1 MAALHKALCLLPLF
15 FLHAYA
21 NFLFRNP
28 FAPFFPRPHPPI
40 NENASKRVDAEAQPD
55 FETNDLGSWKVVSQ
69 NSGVSA
75 MHIMLLPNNK
85 VIMYDASAFHISAIK
100 LPNGVCIP
108 YKDKNGNELQDC
120 WSHGVEYDIDTAQV
134 RPLKMQYDP
143 WCSSGGLAVD
153 GTLVSTGGW
162 NDGVKTVRYI
172 SPCVGCDFEEYQTAL
187 ADPRWYATQITL
199 PNGGYF
205 LVGGRRAYTYE
216 YVPPK
221 GQTNPKATP
230 LALLDETTD
239 LDENNLYPF
248 VHLSTDGN
256 IFIFANNRA
265 ILLNLQ
271 KNEVVLEFPP
281 LQGGSRNYPAS
292 GMSALLP
299 IKLHVDN
306 AQVIPAEVMITK
318 PNAQWK
324 IETMP
329 SPRVMGD
336 MLILPTGKLLIL
348 NGAKKGTAAWAYA
361 DEPNLVPVIYNPDGP
376 KNQRFKELKASQIAR
391 MYHSSA
397 AVLPDGQILVAGSN
411 TNPGYDYKA
420 KFPTELRVEKFS
432 PPYLDADLDAHRPV
446 IMENASTKKFTY
458 GQLINI
464 QFKLNEAFVQKADV
478 KVTMLAPPF
487 TTHGYSMN
495 QRMLMLGKVE
505 IRPLNPGTRQI
516 VALAPPSAVIAPPG
530 YYLLSLVYRGVPSK
544 SMWVQIM

>member
-1 MAALHKALCLLPLF
+1 M
-15 FLHAYA
+15 
-21 NFLFRNP
+21 
-28 FAPFFPRPHPPI
+28 
-40 NENASKRVDAEAQPD
+40 
-55 FETNDLGSWKVVSQ
+55 
-69 NSGVSA
+69 
-75 MHIMLLPNNK
+75 
-85 VIMYDASAFHISAIK
+85 
-100 LPNGVCIP
+100 
-108 YKDKNGNELQDC
+108 
-120 WSHGVEYDIDTAQV
+120 
-134 RPLKMQYDP
+134 
-143 WCSSGGLAVD
+143 
-153 GTLVSTGGW
+153 
-162 NDGVKTVRYI
+162 
-172 SPCVGCDFEEYQTAL
+172 
-187 ADPRWYATQITL
+187 
-199 PNGGYF
+199 
-205 LVGGRRAYTYE
+205 VGGRRAYSYE

-265 ILLNLQ
+265 ILLNLER
-271 KNEVVLEFPP
+271 NEVVLEFPP

-306 AQVIPAEVMITK
+306 AQVIPAEVMVCGGAKPNAYAEAGKGRFLPALQDCARIQITK

-324 IETMP
+324 KENMP

-336 MLILPTGKLLIL
+336 MLVLPTGNLLIL

-361 DEPNLVPVIYNPDGP
+361 DEPNFVPVVYNPDGP
-376 KNQRFKELKASQIAR
+376 KNRRFKELKPTQIAR

-432 PPYLDADLDAHRPV
+432 PPYLDAALNAHRPV

-458 GQLINI
+458 GQQIKF
-464 QFKLNEAFVQKADV
+464 QFKLNENFVQKADM

-495 QRMLMLGKVE
+495 QRMLILGKVE
-505 IRPLNPGTRQI
+505 IRPLLPGIRQI

-530 YYLLSLVYRGVPSK
+530 YYLISLVYRGVPSK